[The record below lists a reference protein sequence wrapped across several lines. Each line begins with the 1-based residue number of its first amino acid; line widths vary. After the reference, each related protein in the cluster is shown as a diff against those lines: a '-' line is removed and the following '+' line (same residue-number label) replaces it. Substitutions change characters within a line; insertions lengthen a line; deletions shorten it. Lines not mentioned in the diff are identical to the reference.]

1 MMMRGGAR
9 RLTQDELADRWR
21 MSPRSLERWRA
32 DGFGPEWIKMRGRV
46 LYRTEDVVAFERERL
61 RGGSD

>member
-1 MMMRGGAR
+1 MMVHGSLR

-46 LYRTEDVVAFERERL
+46 LYRIEDVIAFEQRHL
-61 RGGSD
+61 QGGSD

>member
-1 MMMRGGAR
+1 MRL
-9 RLTQDELADRWR
+9 LTQDELADRWR
-21 MSPRSLERWRA
+21 MSPRSLERWRS

-46 LYRTEDVVAFERERL
+46 LYRIEDVFAFEQRQL

>member
-1 MMMRGGAR
+1 MRF
-9 RLTQDELADRWR
+9 LTQDELATRWR

-46 LYRTEDVVAFERERL
+46 LYRIEDVFAFEQRQL